1 MKLHPPNDPGEFE
14 AVLFDANNV
23 RHRVVSLRAV
33 VTPTPGALSTDKR
46 EHVIGAPFRY
56 APRNGPTGST
66 ATAGWVCS
74 RKGKTIPADR
84 RAGPVVL
91 SSSFETKPMARPRD
105 QSIGVSRAASSFF
118 STLPTPL
125 LGRSSIKRISR
136 GNL

>member
-1 MKLHPPNDPGEFE
+1 MPRNASDTMKLHPPNDPGEFE

-91 SSSFETKPMARPRD
+91 SSSFETKPMARPEGSVDRRQPCCQFVLQHLAD
-105 QSIGVSRAASSFF
+105 AAF
-118 STLPTPL
+118 
-125 LGRSSIKRISR
+125 GQVVD
-136 GNL
+136 